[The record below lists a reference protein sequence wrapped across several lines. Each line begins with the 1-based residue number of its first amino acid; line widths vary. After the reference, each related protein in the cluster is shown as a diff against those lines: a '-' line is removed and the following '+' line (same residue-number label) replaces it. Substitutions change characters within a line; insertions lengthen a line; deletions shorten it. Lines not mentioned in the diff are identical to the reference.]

1 MREKLID
8 AIVDMAGDEIET
20 PQDMVKYAKM
30 SDEQLVDEVINI
42 AEYYRRESNESTD
55 FEIPERLIACKT
67 ILFEM
72 NNDLKDYKNQK
83 GIGTMSDVEWGDLF
97 IERITAS
104 LMSYENLW
112 K

>member
-8 AIVDMAGDEIET
+8 AIIDMAGDEFET
-20 PQDMVKYAKM
+20 TTDVIKLAKM
-30 SDEQLVDEVINI
+30 SDEKLVDEVINI
-42 AEYYRRESNESTD
+42 AEYYRNQSNESTD
-55 FEIPERLIACKT
+55 FEIPERLVACKN

-72 NNDLKDYKNQK
+72 NKDLQDYRNKK
-83 GIGTMSDVEWGDLF
+83 GIGMMGDVEWGDLF
-97 IERITAS
+97 IERIAAS